1 MVRPRRVVPQG
12 HGGVGADE
20 DRSRVAH
27 PRRQRLGVRGD
38 DQQMLRREVVDDAHR
53 FVHVARHD
61 DAAVGLADDL
71 GALEPAQQVLQLFD
85 GASREP
91 LRVGDQ
97 DTPRHR
103 VVLQL
108 RREVGGDEV
117 RAGVLVGQDH
127 DLGRA
132 RDAVDADRAEDLS
145 LRQRHVDV
153 AGPGDDVDPRDALGA
168 IGEGR
173 DRLRAADPI
182 YGIDAGDARRR
193 EDRRGHAAV
202 APGRRREDDLRHAR
216 DTRRDRRHQHGR
228 GVGRAPTGRVHPGAS
243 DRPGDQAHARR
254 TGRCGLR
261 ELPLVEVADPC
272 RRELERRPVGGLQ
285 AGRRRLELLA
295 PDLKPL
301 VLGRGPAVEPQAELA
316 EGGVALVSNPGAY
329 LGDRCALG
337 AEACQ
342 VEPAAR
348 QRRLPPGRG
357 VKAPN
362 RHRPSPPSASTR
374 PTAPIRSVS

>member
-1 MVRPRRVVPQG
+1 
-12 HGGVGADE
+12 
-20 DRSRVAH
+20 
-27 PRRQRLGVRGD
+27 
-38 DQQMLRREVVDDAHR
+38 MLRREVVDDAHR

-108 RREVGGDEV
+108 RCEVGGDEV
-117 RAGVLVGQDH
+117 RARVLVGQDH

-182 YGIDAGDARRR
+182 DGIDAGDARRG
-193 EDRRGHAAV
+193 EDRRRHAAV
-202 APGRRREDDLRHAR
+202 APGRRREDDLRDAR
-216 DTRRDRRHQHGR
+216 DARRDGRHQHGR
-228 GVGRAPTGRVHPGAS
+228 RVGGAAAGRVHPGPK
-243 DRPGDQAHARR
+243 DRPGDQAHAHR
-254 TGRCGLR
+254 TGRSGLR
-261 ELPLVEVADPC
+261 ELPLVEIADPR
-272 RRELERRPVGGLQ
+272 RRELERRPVGGRQ
-285 AGRRRLELLA
+285 AGRRRLELL
-295 PDLKPL
+295 PRDLEPL
-301 VLGRGPAVEPQAELA
+301 ALGGRPAVEPQAKLA
-316 EGGVALVSNPGAY
+316 EGGVAFVSNPGAY
-329 LGDRCALG
+329 LGDRGALG
-337 AEACQ
+337 ANACQ

-348 QRRLPPGRG
+348 ERRFPPGRR

-362 RHRPSPPSASTR
+362 GHRPSLP
-374 PTAPIRSVS
+374 